1 MCGRGLESWN
11 VMSQSHVTCV
21 TSLTNGQMTH
31 VHSVVTLNMCPPSHV
46 LTCLSSCD
54 VQICSQWKSESPS
67 HQSISLSPQ
76 ITSPATP
83 LSAHP
88 SSNTISAHIP
98 ISLRSWQHIHF
109 HPQWRNQSVASQ
121 AGSHTDQCY
130 CYLRLNQ
137 FITVGIGATDKRF
150 KEL

>member
-11 VMSQSHVTCV
+11 VKSQSHVTCV
-21 TSLTNGQMTH
+21 ASLTNGQMTH
-31 VHSVVTLNMCPPSHV
+31 VHSVVTLNMCPRSHV

-54 VQICSQWKSESPS
+54 VQICRWKSESPS
-67 HQSISLSPQ
+67 HQSISLSPDY
-76 ITSPATP
+76 ITASPH
-83 LSAHP
+83 SAHP

-121 AGSHTDQCY
+121 PTWVRVSHWSVLLLLTTQSVYYGWNWCHG
-130 CYLRLNQ
+130 Q
-137 FITVGIGATDKRF
+137 KI
-150 KEL
+150 

>member
-11 VMSQSHVTCV
+11 VKSQSHVTCV
-21 TSLTNGQMTH
+21 ASLTNGQMTH
-31 VHSVVTLNMCPPSHV
+31 VHSVVTLNMCPRSHV

-54 VQICSQWKSESPS
+54 VQICRWKSESPS
-67 HQSISLSPQ
+67 HQSISLSPDY
-76 ITSPATP
+76 ITSSPP
-83 LSAHP
+83 AHP

-121 AGSHTDQCY
+121 PTWVRVSHWSVLLLLTTQSVYYGWNWCHG
-130 CYLRLNQ
+130 Q
-137 FITVGIGATDKRF
+137 KI
-150 KEL
+150 